1 MADSSKGRSQV
12 GSAVLVHGLWGNP
25 EDWRWVSRLLEAANV
40 HVRVPD
46 LPTHRSPSATL
57 ADDAEEVRRAIK
69 LCSAPVWSGGPTA
82 AG

>member
-1 MADSSKGRSQV
+1 MADSSKGKSQV
-12 GSAVLVHGLWGNP
+12 GSAVLVHGLWDNP

-40 HVRVPD
+40 QVRAPD

-69 LCSAPVWSGGPTA
+69 LCSAPVVVGWSYG